1 MLKRSR
7 SQLLEGEICM
17 NQMLSNSTPQKLRE
31 QCINYLAESTN
42 STEAAKEIAD
52 KLFALDLTVYSKD
65 FTFDSLLYNS
75 FAQSQLDDN
84 VSMHPEQIQILNEI
98 NNHDALIV
106 SAPTSF
112 GKTFCVFEYIAREKP
127 QNIVLI
133 VPTLALVDEYIK
145 KIIRKY
151 SMYFNSYKV
160 HTQLD
165 EEGKYDFSNRNIF
178 ILTHDRV
185 VQDELYKLIKSI
197 DLLVI
202 DEVYKLET
210 DASDDRVLVLNM
222 AYYHLSKVAKKYIL
236 LAPFISSVDDIDL
249 LDKKPYFYNTEYS
262 PVINNVFTQE
272 LLNANDRYPQCQK
285 LLNHIGD
292 TEQTLVY
299 FPTVSGM
306 YKYVSGYISNEP
318 VLDEIDENI
327 KSFITWAKDEIHEEW
342 SVVKALER
350 GYAIHNG
357 QMPLGIRLYQLNLYE
372 NHPQYNK
379 LLCTSTLLEGVN
391 TSAKNIVITKPS
403 RKSDKNTV
411 DDNFSAF
418 DFYNLVGRT
427 GRLNQHYIGDAYY
440 LKAPEDLPYK
450 KIDAIRKIKF
460 ELTDSSKDIDIQKGN
475 IDDCDDY
482 KAFITHLGIS
492 HEDYIKNIGSH
503 FRFKTIKDL
512 YLNYCNRR
520 SEIITE
526 LKKLSNEKLYGRGQ
540 LVKVLY
546 AVCEGH
552 EDSFRANLLNN
563 LINRNRP
570 KIRTVVN
577 GAMKYFS
584 SRGIDNIISTAI
596 KLRTSYIEHQFYAK
610 IIIVKYFMNLE
621 KISQVYL
628 DALDSKVLGAI
639 EQLYFSS
646 SKQKKMLLDIGVYE
660 RDVDT
665 IISIIGNDFNDAFE
679 MKRRLQDNLGRL
691 SGSISYI
698 SNFIIKNL

>member
-1 MLKRSR
+1 MLKGELCM
-7 SQLLEGEICM
+7 SQM
-17 NQMLSNSTPQKLRE
+17 YSNPDPQKIRD
-31 QCINYLAESTN
+31 QCIDYLAKADD
-42 STEAAKEIAD
+42 STEAAKTIAD
-52 KLFALDLTVYSKD
+52 KLFALDLTVYSND
-65 FTFDSLLYNS
+65 YTLDSLLYNA
-75 FAQSQLDDN
+75 FAQSELDD
-84 VSMHPEQIQILNEI
+84 SIAMHPEQIQILNEI
-98 NNHDALIV
+98 KSHDAIIV

-112 GKTFCVFEYIAREKP
+112 GKTFCVFEYIARTQP

-145 KIIRKY
+145 KIIKKY
-151 SMYFNSYKV
+151 TLCFNSYKV

-165 EEGKYDFSNRNIF
+165 ANGEYDFSSKNIF

-185 VQDELYKLIKSI
+185 VQDELYTLIKNI

-210 DASDDRVLVLNM
+210 DETDDRVLVLNM
-222 AYYHLSKVAKKYIL
+222 AYYHLSRVARKYIL
-236 LAPFISSVDDIDL
+236 LAPFIKAIADIEL

-262 PVINNVFTQE
+262 PVINNVITEE

-285 LLNHIGD
+285 LLNRIHNQ
-292 TEQTLVY
+292 EQTLVY
-299 FPTVSGM
+299 FPTVTGM
-306 YKYVSGYISNEP
+306 YRYVSNFISKEP
-318 VLDEIDENI
+318 VLNEIDENI
-327 KSFITWAKDEIHEEW
+327 KSFINWAKDEIHEEW

-372 NHPQYNK
+372 NHPQYNR

-403 RKSDKNTV
+403 RRSERNKS

-418 DFYNLVGRT
+418 DFFNLVGRT

-440 LKAPEDLPYK
+440 LKAPSDPPYK
-450 KIDAIRKIKF
+450 KIDAIRTIKF
-460 ELTDSSKDIDIQKGN
+460 ELTDNSKDIDIQRGK
-475 IDDCDDY
+475 IEEHDDY
-482 KAFITHLGIS
+482 LAFLKHLGIT
-492 HEDYIKNIGSH
+492 HEEYIKNIGSH
-503 FRFKTIKDL
+503 FRFDTIKNL

-526 LKKLSNEKLYGRGQ
+526 LQKLSDEKLYGRGQ
-540 LVKVLY
+540 LVRILY
-546 AVCEGH
+546 AVCEGR
-552 EDSFRANLLNN
+552 EDSFKANMLNR

-577 GAMKYFS
+577 DAMRYYS
-584 SRGIDNIISTAI
+584 SRGIDTVISTAI
-596 KLRTSYIEHQFYAK
+596 KLKSSYIEHQFYAK
-610 IIIVKYFMNLE
+610 IIIIKYFMNLE
-621 KISQVYL
+621 KVSQTYL
-628 DALDSKVLGAI
+628 ETLDSRIVGAI

-646 SKQKKMLLDIGVYE
+646 SKQKKMLLDIGIYE
-660 RDVDT
+660 RDVDI
-665 IISIIGNDFNDAFE
+665 IISIIGNDFDDAFE
-679 MKRRLQDNLGRL
+679 LKKRLISKSTLL
-691 SGSISYI
+691 SGKVSYI

>member
-1 MLKRSR
+1 M
-7 SQLLEGEICM
+7 SQM
-17 NQMLSNSTPQKLRE
+17 FNNPNPQKLRD
-31 QCINYLAESTN
+31 QCIDYLAKADD
-42 STEAAKEIAD
+42 STEAAKKIAD

-65 FTFDSLLYNS
+65 FTLDSLLYNA
-75 FAQSQLDDN
+75 FAQSELDEG
-84 VSMHPEQIQILNEI
+84 VAMHPEQIQILNEI
-98 NNHDALIV
+98 KAHDAIII

-112 GKTFCVFEYIAREKP
+112 GKTFCVFEYIARTQP

-145 KIIRKY
+145 KLIRKY
-151 SMYFNSYKV
+151 NSHFSSYKI

-165 EEGKYDFSNRNIF
+165 ANGEYDFSTKNIF

-185 VQDELYKLIKSI
+185 VQDELYTSIKNI

-222 AYYHLSKVAKKYIL
+222 AYYHLSQVAKKYVL
-236 LAPFISSVDDIDL
+236 LAPFINSIADIDM

-262 PVINNVFTQE
+262 PVINNVITEE
-272 LLNANDRYPQCQK
+272 LLSANDRYPHCQE
-285 LLNHIGD
+285 LLKQIGD
-292 TEQTLVY
+292 REQTLVY
-299 FPTVSGM
+299 FPTVLGM
-306 YKYVSGYISNEP
+306 YRYVSGFISEEP
-318 VLDEIDENI
+318 ILDEIDDNI
-327 KSFITWAKDEIHEEW
+327 KAFIHWAKDEIHEEW

-372 NHPQYNK
+372 NHPQYNR

-403 RKSDKNTV
+403 RKSERNASE
-411 DDNFSAF
+411 DNFSAF
-418 DFYNLVGRT
+418 DFFNLVGRT

-440 LKAPEDLPYK
+440 LKAPSDPPYK
-450 KIDAIRKIKF
+450 KIDAIRTIKF
-460 ELTDSSKDIDIQKGN
+460 ELTDNSKDIDIQKRN
-475 IDDCDDY
+475 IEEHEDY
-482 KAFITHLGIS
+482 LAFLKHLSITH
-492 HEDYIKNIGSH
+492 EEYIKNIGSH
-503 FRFKTIKDL
+503 FRFDTIKEL

-526 LKKLSNEKLYGRGQ
+526 LKRLTEEKMYGRGA
-540 LVKVLY
+540 LVKILY
-546 AVCEGH
+546 AVCEGR
-552 EDSFRANLLNN
+552 EDSFRANMLNS

-577 GAMKYFS
+577 DAMRYYS
-584 SRGIDNIISTAI
+584 SRGIDTIISAAI
-596 KLRTSYIEHQFYAK
+596 KLKTSYIEHQFYAK
-610 IIIVKYFMNLE
+610 LVIIKYFMHLE
-621 KISQVYL
+621 GISQIYINT
-628 DALDSKVLGAI
+628 LDSRIVGAI

-646 SKQKKMLLDIGVYE
+646 SKQKKMLLDIGIYE

-665 IISIIGNDFNDAFE
+665 IISIIGNDYEDAFE
-679 MKRRLQDNLGRL
+679 MKKRLLDNFGRIK
-691 SGSISYI
+691 GNISYI
-698 SNFIIKNL
+698 SNFIIKTL